1 MWRLSSRKCAVI
13 PSAPAASHTIAASTG
28 SGSAPRRACRSVAT
42 WSILIYSRCCFAR
55 IAPVPESQLYP
66 AENFIVPFRKIAGL
80 FLLAACSS
88 ATQRMGSNGQVTGA
102 ASAQL
107 AVDQFL
113 QAVNAKDLQAMSTVF
128 GTKDGPARETMDR
141 TELEKR
147 EVILA
152 CYFNHDTARI
162 LGEQGGLQGHREIRV
177 QLNKG
182 NLSRETTFYAIKGP
196 GGRWY
201 VDNMDIA
208 AVRDF
213 CGNPG
218 TSTRRQ

>member
-1 MWRLSSRKCAVI
+1 MS
-13 PSAPAASHTIAASTG
+13 
-28 SGSAPRRACRSVAT
+28 
-42 WSILIYSRCCFAR
+42 FR
-55 IAPVPESQLYP
+55 I
-66 AENFIVPFRKIAGL
+66 FAGL

-88 ATQRMGSNGQVTGA
+88 ATQRGSTNGQLTGG

-113 QAVNAKDLQAMSTVF
+113 GAVKLRDLQAMSTVF
-128 GTKDGPARETMDR
+128 GTNNGPARETMDR

-147 EVILA
+147 EIILA
-152 CYFNHDTARI
+152 CYFNNDSYRI
-162 LGEQGGLQGHREIRV
+162 LGERSGQGGHREV
-177 QLNKG
+177 SVELKKG
-182 NLSRETTFYAIKGP
+182 NLIRTSTFYAVQGP

-218 TSTRRQ
+218 TSRAQ

>member
-1 MWRLSSRKCAVI
+1 VEN
-13 PSAPAASHTIAASTG
+13 
-28 SGSAPRRACRSVAT
+28 
-42 WSILIYSRCCFAR
+42 SIVSFR
-55 IAPVPESQLYP
+55 I
-66 AENFIVPFRKIAGL
+66 FAGL

-88 ATQRMGSNGQVTGA
+88 ATQGGYPSGQLTGG
-102 ASAQL
+102 ASAQQ

-113 QAVNAKDLQAMSTVF
+113 AAVKLRDLQGMSTVF
-128 GTKDGPARETMDR
+128 GTDRGPSRDTMDR

-147 EVILA
+147 EIILA
-152 CYFNHDTARI
+152 CYFNNDSYRI
-162 LGEQGGLQGHREIRV
+162 LGERSGQGRHREV
-177 QLNKG
+177 SVELKKG
-182 NLSRETTFYAIKGP
+182 NLVRTSTFYAIQGP

-218 TSTRRQ
+218 TSRSQ

>member
-1 MWRLSSRKCAVI
+1 MS
-13 PSAPAASHTIAASTG
+13 
-28 SGSAPRRACRSVAT
+28 
-42 WSILIYSRCCFAR
+42 FR
-55 IAPVPESQLYP
+55 IFS
-66 AENFIVPFRKIAGL
+66 GL

-88 ATQRMGSNGQVTGA
+88 ATQRGSTSGTPTGG

-113 QAVNAKDLQAMSTVF
+113 GAVKLRDLQAMSTVF
-128 GTKDGPARETMDR
+128 GTNNGPARETMDR

-147 EVILA
+147 EIILA
-152 CYFNHDTARI
+152 CYFNNDSYRI
-162 LGEQGGLQGHREIRV
+162 LGERSGQGGHREV
-177 QLNKG
+177 SVELKKG
-182 NLSRETTFYAIKGP
+182 NLLRTSTFYAIRGP

-218 TSTRRQ
+218 TSRAQ

>member
-1 MWRLSSRKCAVI
+1 MS
-13 PSAPAASHTIAASTG
+13 
-28 SGSAPRRACRSVAT
+28 
-42 WSILIYSRCCFAR
+42 
-55 IAPVPESQLYP
+55 
-66 AENFIVPFRKIAGL
+66 FRKIACL

-88 ATQRMGSNGQVTGA
+88 ATTAGNSGPLTGG

-113 QAVNAKDLQAMSTVF
+113 RAVNAKDLQAMSTVF
-128 GTKDGPARETMDR
+128 GTSKGPARETMER

-147 EVILA
+147 EIILA
-152 CYFNHDTARI
+152 CYFTHDSARI
-162 LGEQGGLQGHREIRV
+162 LGETGGTQGHRDVRV
-177 QLNKG
+177 ELRKG
-182 NLSRETTFYAIKGP
+182 NLTRQSTFYTIKGP

-218 TSTRRQ
+218 TSRQPQ